1 MGCGSNDRWGRGSF
15 FFVVVCLMGLGE
27 CRWCFPAV
35 VFLNGS
41 GLLGCLSGLGGAVV
55 GCVVG

>member
-1 MGCGSNDRWGRGSF
+1 MGSWVF

-55 GCVVG
+55 GYVVG